1 MVNVKAKRCIYKN
14 CNKQPNFNFLGKTVA
29 EYCFTHKLE
38 NMIDIHHKT
47 CLHDWCN
54 TRVNNKITTVI
65 V

>member
-1 MVNVKAKRCIYKN
+1 MVNVKAKRCIYKIAIN
-14 CNKQPNFNFLGKTVA
+14 NPILILGKTVA

-54 TRVNNKITTVI
+54 TNNKKITTVI